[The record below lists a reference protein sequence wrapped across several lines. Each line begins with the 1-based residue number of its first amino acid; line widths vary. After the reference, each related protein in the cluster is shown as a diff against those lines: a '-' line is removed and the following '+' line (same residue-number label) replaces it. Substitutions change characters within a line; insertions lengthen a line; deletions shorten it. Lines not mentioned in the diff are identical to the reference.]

1 MKLNEFIA
9 KYQMLGPDADK
20 ELWLGARRSGISGTD
35 IAALSGLN
43 PYRRIYDVFL
53 SKLGLMDDNI
63 DNPYMRR
70 GRRME
75 PILVEDYED
84 MTGYRTA
91 RIGLLRHPEHEI
103 VLGSPDRL
111 VVDENGDILHG
122 LEVKTANARQAPF
135 WGPPETD
142 IIPDQYLLQ
151 CQWYMLASDIK
162 RWDVI
167 VSIGGELPQ
176 IYHIEHNEEL
186 CEKLL
191 DIAEQFWN
199 NHVITKEPPSVDE
212 SESAAKMLAKL
223 FHKADLDLIEAG
235 QEEGNLALALVV
247 KKEELKKL
255 EEEMRLLENKLKE
268 KIGDHE
274 GLKGDGWLITW
285 KKTRDRQTVKYDELI
300 KELQVPDELIKKYT
314 ATVKGHRVFRVT
326 TKQ

>member
-1 MKLNEFIA
+1 MKLDEFIK
-9 KYQMLGPDADK
+9 KYQILEPDCDK
-20 ELWLGARRSGISGTD
+20 SLWLESRRTGITGTD
-35 IAALSGLN
+35 IAAISGLN
-43 PYRRIYDVFL
+43 PYKKVYDVFL
-53 SKLGLMDDNI
+53 DKLGLVDEDA

-75 PILVEDYED
+75 PVLVEDYEE
-84 MTGYRTA
+84 MTGLKTA
-91 RIGLLRHPEHEI
+91 KVGLVRHPEHSF
-103 VLGSPDRL
+103 VLGTPDRL
-111 VVDENGDILHG
+111 VVDEASTILHG

-142 IIPDQYLLQ
+142 IIPDQYLMQ
-151 CQWYMLASDIK
+151 CQWYMLASGIK

-186 CEKLL
+186 CRKLL
-191 DIAEQFWN
+191 DIGEQFWN

-212 SESAAKMLAKL
+212 SESAAKMLSKL
-223 FHKADLDLIEAG
+223 YRRADLDLIEAG
-235 QEEGNLALALVV
+235 QEESNLALALVE

-255 EEEMRLLENKLKE
+255 EEEVRLLENKLKE
-268 KIGDHE
+268 KMGDHE

-285 KKTRDRQTVKYDELI
+285 KKTRDRQTVKYDELV

-314 ATVKGHRVFRVT
+314 VTTEGYRVFRVT
-326 TKQ
+326 LR

>member
-20 ELWLGARRSGISGTD
+20 ELWLGERRSGISGTD

-122 LEVKTANARQAPF
+122 LEVKTANARQAPY
-135 WGPPETD
+135 WGPPGTD

-176 IYHIEHNEEL
+176 IYHIEYNDEL
-186 CEKLL
+186 CQKLL
-191 DIAEQFWN
+191 DIAWRFWQK
-199 NHVITKEPPSVDE
+199 HILTKEPPSVDE

-223 FHKADLDLIEAG
+223 YHKADLDIVEAG
-235 QEEGNLALALVV
+235 EE
-247 KKEELKKL
+247 EERLIASLTRKRGELGAL
-255 EEEMRLLENKLKE
+255 EEEVRLLENKLKE
-268 KIGDHE
+268 KMGDHG
-274 GLKGDGWLITW
+274 GLRGSGWLVTW
-285 KKTRDRQTVKYDELI
+285 KKTKDKQIVKYDELV
-300 KELQVPDELIKKYT
+300 KELQVPNELIKKYT
-314 ATVKGHRVFRVT
+314 VATEGYRVFRVT
-326 TKQ
+326 IKQ

>member
-1 MKLNEFIA
+1 MKLNEFITR
-9 KYQMLGPDADK
+9 YQVLDPDVDK
-20 ELWLGARRSGISGTD
+20 ELWLAMRRSGVSGTD
-35 IAALSGLN
+35 IAALSGMN

-53 SKLGLMDDNI
+53 SKLGLTDDNV

-75 PILVEDYED
+75 PVLVEDYED

-91 RIGLLRHPEHEI
+91 RVGLLRHPKHEI

-111 VVDENGDILHG
+111 VVDEKENILHG
-122 LEVKTANARQAPF
+122 LEIKTANARQAPH

-151 CQWYMLASDIK
+151 CQWYMLASDIE

-176 IYHIEHNEEL
+176 IYHIEYNDEL
-186 CEKLL
+186 CQKLL
-191 DIAEQFWN
+191 DIAWQFWQK
-199 NHVITKEPPSVDE
+199 HILTKEPPSVDE

-223 FHKADLDLIEAG
+223 YHKADLDIMEAD
-235 QEEGNLALALVV
+235 
-247 KKEELKKL
+247 
-255 EEEMRLLENKLKE
+255 EEEERLIASLTRKRGELGALENEVRLLENKLKE
-268 KIGDHE
+268 KMGDHG
-274 GLKGDGWLITW
+274 GLRGNGWFVTW
-285 KKTRDRQTVKYDELI
+285 KKTKDRQIVKYDELI
-300 KELQVPDELIKKYT
+300 SELQVPDGLIKKYT
-314 ATVKGHRVFRVT
+314 ATAEGHRVFRVT